1 MFIEVKNNVLKSWA
15 NYRFSDKAVEVTEN
29 KIFDNGYCLKNNQII
44 QSEPPKTYRENRFSE
59 YPSIQDQLDMIY
71 WDKINGTNL
80 WQEKIN
86 LKIMLGCGEE

>member
-44 QSEPPKTYRENRFSE
+44 QSEQPKTYQENRFSE

-71 WDKINGTNL
+71 WDKVNGTNV
-80 WQEKIN
+80 WQDKISEI
-86 LKIMLGCGEE
+86 KAKYPKE